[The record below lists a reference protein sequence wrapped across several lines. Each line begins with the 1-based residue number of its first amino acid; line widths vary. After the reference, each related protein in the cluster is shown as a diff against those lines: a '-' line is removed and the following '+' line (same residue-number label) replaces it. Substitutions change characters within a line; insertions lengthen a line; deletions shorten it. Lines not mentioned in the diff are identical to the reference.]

1 MRKVGHPE
9 KIRGR
14 GIIYRR
20 AVVALALLTSAA
32 AIPVHAAETTSPVSP
47 ALADARAAGIEA
59 WEAAPLGFAKALF
72 VAGDVGGFGQY
83 TPVAEPNFQSD
94 DTLTVYAQ
102 PVGYGFVETDA
113 GYGIRLTADYE
124 LLNRSGQVL
133 AAQTGFAELSYDS
146 RDPRREFHAILQFR
160 FDGLRAGD
168 YDLSITLRDNASDK
182 SGQIALPFQVR
193 AETTDGA
200 Q

>member
-1 MRKVGHPE
+1 MRRVGHPE

-14 GIIYRR
+14 GIVYRR

-32 AIPVHAAETTSPVSP
+32 ATTPALGAEATDPVSP
-47 ALADARAAGIEA
+47 ALATARAASAEA
-59 WEAAPLGFAKALF
+59 WEASPLGFAKALF
-72 VAGDVGGFGQY
+72 VEGDVGGFGQY
-83 TPVAEPNFQSD
+83 TPLAEPVFQPD

-102 PVGYGFVETDA
+102 PLGYGFVESDA
-113 GYGIRLTADYE
+113 GYGIRLVADYE

-146 RDPRREFHAILQFR
+146 RDARREFHAILQFR
-160 FDGLRAGD
+160 FEGLRPGD
-168 YDLSITLRDNASDK
+168 YDLKILMRDSASEK
-182 SGQIALPFQVR
+182 QGHISLPFQVR
-193 AETTDGA
+193 SETAA

>member
-1 MRKVGHPE
+1 MRRVAHPE

-14 GIIYRR
+14 RSVYSS

-32 AIPVHAAETTSPVSP
+32 ATPVLGADATSPVSP
-47 ALADARAAGIEA
+47 ALAQARAAGVEA
-59 WEAAPLGFAKALF
+59 WDAAPLGFAKALF
-72 VAGDVGGFGQY
+72 VTGDVGGFGQY
-83 TPVAEPNFQSD
+83 TPVAEPVFQAE

-102 PVGYGFVETDA
+102 PLGYGFVESDA
-113 GYGIRLTADYE
+113 GYGIRLVADYE

-168 YDLSITLRDNASDK
+168 YDLSITLRDLSGDK
-182 SGQIALPFQVR
+182 TGQIALPFQVR
-193 AETTDGA
+193 AQADGA